1 MAQLAVLIAGLLLIA
16 ESHASDVAEADQAFL
31 SKYMTAP
38 TQRSWTSVID
48 DKPALHQAPQMQDSY
63 AFTSAKEVANGSNT
77 PITLSAIGVGLLAL
91 VTMLGVRMR
100 RGMQPA
106 AVLAGMEM
114 QSQAQVSAVPNIFYS
129 GGDDA
134 KLGAGGMADTRDP
147 EPFVNETD
155 KRQSIS
161 QAPSFEEYL
170 KSRQFAADSRKA
182 ELKHGLFSMLA
193 ASRLPLQATLK
204 AEPNRREVN
213 WDPLD
218 LLPVDPTCGWQPA
231 VFAVEPWSEKNIR
244 LTLPL
249 AIGLPLAGIVTPP
262 DSPIASVLPVAI
274 AGLWIFIFIDLLK
287 AAVPEDDF
295 DF

>member
-1 MAQLAVLIAGLLLIA
+1 MSKLAVLIAGLLLIA
-16 ESHASDVAEADQAFL
+16 ESQASDVAKTDPSAVQGFL
-31 SKYMTAP
+31 SQYMTAP

-48 DKPALHQAPQMQDSY
+48 NKPA
-63 AFTSAKEVANGSNT
+63 FTPAKEQEKAAEKLLANGSNT
-77 PITLSAIGVGLLAL
+77 PITLGAIGVGLLAL
-91 VTMLGVRMR
+91 VTMLGARMR
-100 RGMQPA
+100 RGLQPA
-106 AVLAGMEM
+106 TALAGMEM
-114 QSQAQVSAVPNIFYS
+114 QSQAQVPNIFYS
-129 GGDDA
+129 GGDEA

-249 AIGLPLAGIVTPP
+249 GIGLPLAGIVTPP

>member
-1 MAQLAVLIAGLLLIA
+1 MAKIAVLVAGLLIA
-16 ESHASDVAEADQAFL
+16 ESQASDVSQADPSAVQGFL
-31 SKYMTAP
+31 SQYMTAP

-48 DKPALHQAPQMQDSY
+48 DKPA
-63 AFTSAKEVANGSNT
+63 FTSAKEQEKAAEKLLANGSNT
-77 PITLSAIGVGLLAL
+77 PITLGAIGVGLLAL
-91 VTMLGVRMR
+91 VTMLGARMR
-100 RGMQPA
+100 RGLQPA
-106 AVLAGMEM
+106 TVLAGMEM
-114 QSQAQVSAVPNIFYS
+114 QSQAQVSNIFYS
-129 GGDDA
+129 GGDEA

-182 ELKHGLFSMLA
+182 ELKHGSLVTLLA
-193 ASRLPLQATLK
+193 ASRFPLQAARK
-204 AEPNRREVN
+204 ADRVEGAFN
-213 WDPLD
+213 WDPLNFAS
-218 LLPVDPTCGWQPA
+218 DPTTRLQPA
-231 VFAVEPWSEKNIR
+231 VFATEPWSEKNIR

-249 AIGLPLAGIVTPP
+249 GIGLPLAGIVTPP
-262 DSPIASVLPVAI
+262 DSPIASILPVAI
-274 AGLWIFIFIDLLK
+274 AGLWIFILIDLLK

>member
-1 MAQLAVLIAGLLLIA
+1 MAKLAVLVAGLLLIA
-16 ESHASDVAEADQAFL
+16 ESQASDVAKADQGFL
-31 SKYMTAP
+31 SQYMTAP

-48 DKPALHQAPQMQDSY
+48 NKPA
-63 AFTSAKEVANGSNT
+63 FTPAKEQEKAAEKLLANGSNT
-77 PITLSAIGVGLLAL
+77 PITLGAIGVGLLAL
-91 VTMLGVRMR
+91 VTMLGARMR
-100 RGMQPA
+100 RGLQPA
-106 AVLAGMEM
+106 TALAGMEM
-114 QSQAQVSAVPNIFYS
+114 QSQAQVPNIFYS
-129 GGDDA
+129 GGDEA

-182 ELKHGLFSMLA
+182 ELKHGSFVTLLA
-193 ASRLPLQATLK
+193 AK
-204 AEPNRREVN
+204 ADRVEGAFK
-213 WDPLD
+213 WDPLNFAS
-218 LLPVDPTCGWQPA
+218 DPTTRLQPA
-231 VFAVEPWSEKNIR
+231 VFATEPWSEKNIR

-249 AIGLPLAGIVTPP
+249 GIGLPLAGIVTPP
-262 DSPIASVLPVAI
+262 DSPIASILPVAI

>member
-1 MAQLAVLIAGLLLIA
+1 MAKLAVLIAGLLLIA
-16 ESHASDVAEADQAFL
+16 ESQASDVSETGFL

-38 TQRSWTSVID
+38 TQRVVVID
-48 DKPALHQAPQMQDSY
+48 DKPALHPAPQKQEEK
-63 AFTSAKEVANGSNT
+63 AAEKLLANSSNT

-91 VTMLGVRMR
+91 VAMVGARIR
-100 RGMQPA
+100 RGLQPA
-106 AVLAGMEM
+106 TVLAGMEM
-114 QSQAQVSAVPNIFYS
+114 HSQAQVATMPNVFYS

-182 ELKHGLFSMLA
+182 EHKHGLFSMLA

-249 AIGLPLAGIVTPP
+249 GIGLPIAGIVTPP
-262 DSPIASVLPVAI
+262 DSPIASILPVAI

>member
-1 MAQLAVLIAGLLLIA
+1 MAKLAVLIAGLLLIA
-16 ESHASDVAEADQAFL
+16 ESQASDVSETGFL

-38 TQRSWTSVID
+38 TQRVVVID
-48 DKPALHQAPQMQDSY
+48 DKPALHPAPQKQEEK
-63 AFTSAKEVANGSNT
+63 AAEKLLANSSNT

-91 VTMLGVRMR
+91 VAMVGARIR
-100 RGMQPA
+100 RGLQPA
-106 AVLAGMEM
+106 TVLAGMEM
-114 QSQAQVSAVPNIFYS
+114 HSQAQVATMPNIFYS
-129 GGDDA
+129 EGDDA

-170 KSRQFAADSRKA
+170 KSRQFAADSRNA
-182 ELKHGLFSMLA
+182 ELKHGSFITLLA
-193 ASRLPLQATLK
+193 ASRFPLQAARK
-204 AEPNRREVN
+204 ADRVEGAFN
-213 WDPLD
+213 WDPLNF
-218 LLPVDPTCGWQPA
+218 VSDPTTRLQPA
-231 VFAVEPWSEKNIR
+231 VFATEPWSEKNIR

>member
-1 MAQLAVLIAGLLLIA
+1 
-16 ESHASDVAEADQAFL
+16 
-31 SKYMTAP
+31 
-38 TQRSWTSVID
+38 
-48 DKPALHQAPQMQDSY
+48 
-63 AFTSAKEVANGSNT
+63 
-77 PITLSAIGVGLLAL
+77 
-91 VTMLGVRMR
+91 MLGIRMR

-114 QSQAQVSAVPNIFYS
+114 QVSTVPNIFYS
-129 GGDDA
+129 GGDEA

-182 ELKHGLFSMLA
+182 EIKHGAFITLLA
-193 ASRLPLQATLK
+193 AK
-204 AEPNRREVN
+204 ADR

-218 LLPVDPTCGWQPA
+218 FGSAPTTRLQPA
-231 VFAVEPWSEKNIR
+231 VFATEPWSEKNIR

-249 AIGLPLAGIVTPP
+249 GIGLPP
-262 DSPIASVLPVAI
+262 
-274 AGLWIFIFIDLLK
+274 
-287 AAVPEDDF
+287 
-295 DF
+295 

>member
-16 ESHASDVAEADQAFL
+16 ESQASDVAKTDPSAVQGFL
-31 SKYMTAP
+31 SKYMTSP
-38 TQRSWTSVID
+38 TQRMVID
-48 DKPALHQAPQMQDSY
+48 DKPALHSEPQI
-63 AFTSAKEVANGSNT
+63 AKEEEKAAEKLLATSSNT
-77 PITLSAIGVGLLAL
+77 PITLTAIGVGLLAL
-91 VTMLGVRMR
+91 VAMVGARIR
-100 RGMQPA
+100 RGLQPA
-106 AVLAGMEM
+106 TVLAGMEM
-114 QSQAQVSAVPNIFYS
+114 HSQAQVATVSNIFYS
-129 GGDDA
+129 GGDEA

-182 ELKHGLFSMLA
+182 ELKHGSFVTLLA
-193 ASRLPLQATLK
+193 AK
-204 AEPNRREVN
+204 ADRVEGAFT
-213 WDPLD
+213 WDPLNFAS
-218 LLPVDPTCGWQPA
+218 DPTTRLQPA
-231 VFAVEPWSEKNIR
+231 VFATEPWSEKNIR

-249 AIGLPLAGIVTPP
+249 GIGLPLAGIVTPP
-262 DSPIASVLPVAI
+262 DSPIASILPVAI